1 MKPSMLER
9 ALQALS
15 CATLL
20 ALASLPAGCL
30 QGGGTDV
37 GNPEMRITGSIK
49 HLDGSPAA
57 DIPLHLR
64 PQTHLSSPD
73 TNQTPS
79 PAGRTMQDGRTD
91 TQGFFVFDSVPKG
104 EYRIEAMDTNGRGA
118 VIEVSVVGESP
129 RLELKPAFLDST
141 GTLAG
146 QINYLGEIKGG
157 YPKITIAVYGMDR
170 ATFATYTGAYVLSD
184 LPPGI
189 YKLHISYDTYHA
201 NAPATN
207 LAAGQKVTVGKV
219 DLGP

>member
-1 MKPSMLER
+1 MKPSLR
-9 ALQALS
+9 KLSFQALA

-49 HLDGSPAA
+49 RLDGSPAA

-64 PQTHLSSPD
+64 PQTHLGSPD
-73 TNQTPS
+73 TTQAPA
-79 PAGRTMQDGRTD
+79 PAGGILQDGRTD

-118 VIEVSVVGESP
+118 VIEVSAVGESP
-129 RLELKPAFLDST
+129 RLELKPAYLDST
-141 GTLAG
+141 GAIAG

-157 YPKITIAVYGMDR
+157 YPKITVAVYGMDR
-170 ATFATYTGAYVLSD
+170 ATFATRTGTYVLSD
-184 LPPGI
+184 LPPGV
-189 YKLHISYDTYHA
+189 YKLHISYADYHA
-201 NAPATN
+201 NAPATT
-207 LAAGQKVTVGKV
+207 LAAGQKVTVGTV

>member
-1 MKPSMLER
+1 MKPSTMKR
-9 ALQALS
+9 MLQAFS

-49 HLDGSPAA
+49 RLDGSPAA

-64 PQTHLSSPD
+64 PQTHLGSPD
-73 TNQTPS
+73 TTQTPAPS
-79 PAGRTMQDGRTD
+79 GRTLQDGRTD

-104 EYRIEAMDTNGRGA
+104 EYRIQAMDTNGRGA
-118 VIEVSVVGESP
+118 IIEVSADGLSP

-141 GTLAG
+141 GTIMG

-157 YPKITIAVYGMDR
+157 YPKITIAVYGTDR
-170 ATFATYTGAYVLSD
+170 ATFATKTGAYVLSD
-184 LPPGI
+184 LPPGK
-189 YKLHISYDTYHA
+189 YKLHISYDAYHA
-201 NAPATN
+201 NVPETGLN
-207 LAAGQKVTVGKV
+207 AGQKVTVGTV